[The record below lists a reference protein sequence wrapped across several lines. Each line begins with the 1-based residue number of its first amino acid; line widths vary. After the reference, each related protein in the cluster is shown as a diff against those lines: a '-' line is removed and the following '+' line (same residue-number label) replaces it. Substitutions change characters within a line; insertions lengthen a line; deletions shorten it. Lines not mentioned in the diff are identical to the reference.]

1 MVMQTDLSLHSV
13 HLLEGIFSHVA
24 VHIST
29 DQSSPYIPQDLVYLQ
44 SLNQEVELI
53 KMWINL
59 MFFFLYSISICSA
72 KSLAI
77 QHLNMK
83 LNRVNRITNGLQS
96 DIEDIWTALS
106 NIAMNN
112 QNNFLNNTDQEQNSA
127 NAVIQLLNGSIV
139 DVKNLKSEVEQFV
152 QYAKKGLRSEKT
164 FSRDTTKHLT
174 KSQNEFQTKITK
186 EISDM
191 KNWMQNFQEKQLQ
204 LQEDTLEQFQQQA
217 DVDNKKNQI
226 TIQNLKQEYKNEL
239 DENKAETQTCYDK
252 LLSVEQK
259 ADDKISFVKDKIND
273 KLSQAATCD
282 KGWESFQSHCY
293 FFGDDKKTW
302 DEAKDFCQ
310 AQNSS
315 MAEIETENEL
325 QFVAKTSKAE
335 HFLWVGAN
343 DRAVEGQFIWY
354 SSKQPVPQD
363 YWYRGEPNNSEGDEN
378 CAELY
383 THPKYLGKLNDQQC
397 YELRSYACEK
407 NKFIF

>member
-1 MVMQTDLSLHSV
+1 MQADLSLHSV

-29 DQSSPYIPQDLVYLQ
+29 DQCSPYIPQDLVYLQ

-59 MFFFLYSISICSA
+59 MLFFLYSISICSA

-112 QNNFLNNTDQEQNSA
+112 QNNFFNNTDQKQKPPNE
-127 NAVIQLLNGSIV
+127 VIQLLNDSIA
-139 DVKNLKSEVEQFV
+139 DVKNLKREVEQLV
-152 QYAKKGLRSEKT
+152 QYTRKGLRSEKT

-174 KSQNEFQTKITK
+174 MSQNEFQTKITK

-191 KNWMQNFQEKQLQ
+191 KSWMQNFQEKQLQ

-226 TIQNLKQEYKNEL
+226 IIQNLKQEYKNEL
-239 DENKAETQTCYDK
+239 DENKAETQACYDK

-259 ADDKISFVKDKIND
+259 ADDKISFIKDKIND
-273 KLSQAATCD
+273 KLSQAAACD

-293 FFGDDKKTW
+293 FFGHDKKTW

-315 MAEIETENEL
+315 MAEIEAENEL
-325 QFVAKTSKAE
+325 QFVAKTSEAE
-335 HFLWVGAN
+335 YFWVGAN

-383 THPKYLGKLNDQQC
+383 TYPKYLGKLNDQQC